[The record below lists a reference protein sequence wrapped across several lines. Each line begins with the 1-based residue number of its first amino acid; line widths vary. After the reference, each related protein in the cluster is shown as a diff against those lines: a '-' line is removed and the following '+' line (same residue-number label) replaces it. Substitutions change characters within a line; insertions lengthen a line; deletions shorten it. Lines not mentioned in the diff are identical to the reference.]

1 MCVDCIT
8 YGVGTYSKV
17 CALCA
22 DQIAEETEGTDRQVK
37 GQSADRAERRDQ
49 S

>member
-8 YGVGTYSKV
+8 YGVGSYSKV
-17 CALCA
+17 CGLCA
-22 DQIAEETEGTDRQVK
+22 DQIAEEAQGIDRHAK
-37 GQSADRAERRDQ
+37 GQSADRDERHNQ